1 MPKII
6 LKDGSEFIVDRDILD
21 EKILSAKPDEVIQLG
36 KNFFKKSSI
45 ENIDGDRTNDNPKI
59 SNEPTQQ
66 VEEIKNKKPIF
77 ASVLIRLS
85 TLIID
90 LYISLVYGLIIVLF
104 IDIIATKIQNQ
115 YLLDLLDAEGLF
127 GIINIGDFVI
137 ILSYFFF
144 SYFFFKTTLGKYIF
158 KIKVV
163 NTDKSEASNLKLA
176 LRVLLSGL
184 TLGIGYLGILFSKKN
199 QTVYD
204 RIFHTIVRNEKTVP
218 TIDAVDN
225 RPQYLIRAPIVV
237 FDLILVLVLGL
248 ISLFIIY
255 YYSEI
260 PPASKLGYG
269 FNSPEVRAENIEAL
283 IFLAV
288 SWLIYSILTGIFFKK
303 SIGHLIVGT
312 KFRNQ
317 SRISIILSILFSP
330 FIFVD
335 KIFKITIIRNT
346 KPTGLS
352 NSATLFGIIASLIVL
367 PVLYIM
373 PLLFVFDDTTNVEDS
388 SWCGEKF
395 CMVAANPTCEKNLDS
410 IRSNVV
416 EIISDNATGT
426 GFIISEKFVVTNYHV
441 VELDSAVSIREDNGN
456 VSEATVYNK
465 NEDLDI
471 AVLSGSFEKREHIQF
486 VDPTYFKEGTTDLY
500 AIGYPG
506 STFRQEGTGSLTITS
521 GIYSS
526 FLNYADEGFQLV
538 QTDAAINPGNSG
550 GPLVNKCGQVF
561 GMVTFSEK
569 FDEYTE
575 QIKEGLSY
583 AISSTT
589 LVPEL
594 NILLK

>member
-6 LKDGSEFIVDRDILD
+6 LKDGSEFIIDKAIL
-21 EKILSAKPDEVIQLG
+21 EENILPAQPDEMIQLG
-36 KNFFKKSSI
+36 KNYFKKSSI
-45 ENIDGDRTNDNPKI
+45 EIIHGYDEKEKIDTKDIENKNIP
-59 SNEPTQQ
+59 
-66 VEEIKNKKPIF
+66 VF
-77 ASVLIRLS
+77 ASVLVRSGAFIL
-85 TLIID
+85 D
-90 LYISLVYGLIIVLF
+90 LFFSVVYALIIVLF

-115 YLLDLLDAEGLF
+115 YLLDLINAEGLF

-137 ILSYFFF
+137 ILSYSFF
-144 SYFFFKTTLGKYIF
+144 SYLIFKTTLGKHIF

-163 NTDKSEASNLKLA
+163 NTDKTEVSNLKLA

-199 QTVYD
+199 QTIYD
-204 RIFHTIVRNEKTVP
+204 RIFNTIVRNKKIAQP
-218 TIDAVDN
+218 IDAEDN
-225 RPQYLIRAPIVV
+225 RPPYLIRAPIVA

-260 PPASKLGYG
+260 PPASELGYRL
-269 FNSPEVRAENIEAL
+269 NSPEVRAENIKAL
-283 IFLAV
+283 ILLAIC
-288 SWLIYSILTGIFFKK
+288 WLIYSILTGLFFKK
-303 SIGHLIVGT
+303 SIGHLIMGT
-312 KFRNQ
+312 KFRNK

-346 KPTGLS
+346 KLTVLS

-367 PVLYIM
+367 PALYII
-373 PLLFVFDDTTNVEDS
+373 PLLFVFDDTTNIEDS
-388 SWCGEKF
+388 SWCGEEV
-395 CMVAANPTCEKNLDS
+395 CMVEPNTVCEKNLDS

-416 EIISDNATGT
+416 EIIGDNATGT

-441 VELDSAVSIREDNGN
+441 VELDSTVSIREDNGN
-456 VSEATVYNK
+456 VSEAKVYNK

-471 AVLSGSFEKREHIQF
+471 AVLSGSFEKRDHIQF

-538 QTDAAINPGNSG
+538 QTDAAVNPGNSG

-575 QIKEGLSY
+575 QILEGLSY